1 MSEIPLS
8 SFTIELLMMGEK
20 RFIWEL
26 NLYRIFDVL
35 ANVISSDTKQLRA

>member
-1 MSEIPLS
+1 
-8 SFTIELLMMGEK
+8 MMGEK

-35 ANVISSDTKQLRA
+35 ANVISSATKELRA